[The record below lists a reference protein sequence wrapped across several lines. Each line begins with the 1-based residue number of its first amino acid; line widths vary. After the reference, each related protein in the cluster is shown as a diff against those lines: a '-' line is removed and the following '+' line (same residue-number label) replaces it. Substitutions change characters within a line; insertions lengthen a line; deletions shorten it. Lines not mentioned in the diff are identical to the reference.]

1 MENRSLIPSPRYEEK
16 CEIENLIFVIRGK
29 QVMLDSDLARLYS
42 VKTKRLNESVKRNLE
57 RFPDDFCFKLTK
69 EDIENLRSQIAT
81 SKPLIPENRRY
92 LPYVFT
98 EQGIAMLSAVLKSP
112 AAVEISISIMNA
124 FVKMRKYFS
133 SVSFLSE
140 KLGSLEAKQI
150 QYQRESE
157 RKFDEIFSFISAKAE
172 SQQKI
177 FYEGEIFDAFSFLVS
192 LVEQAEKSIV
202 LIDNYVDVSG
212 TLNILSKKKSGV
224 QAIVFTSKNTK
235 ISKED
240 VKEFESQYPH
250 LRVHCCSGFHDRFL
264 ILDDEKVF
272 HVGASL
278 KDAGRKCFA
287 VMRITDP
294 KTVKGLLDYIKN
306 EINHEVD

>member
-1 MENRSLIPSPRYEEK
+1 MENRSLIPGPFYEGK
-16 CEIENLIFVIRGK
+16 SEIEDLIFAIRGK

-57 RFPDDFCFKLTK
+57 RFPIDFCFQLTR
-69 EDIENLRSQIAT
+69 EEFLDLRSQIAT
-81 SKPLIPENRRY
+81 ANTTSAEKRRF

-98 EQGIAMLSAVLKSP
+98 EQGIAMLSVVLKSP
-112 AAVEISISIMNA
+112 AAIEISISIMNA
-124 FVKMRKYFS
+124 FVKMRRYFS

-150 QYQRESE
+150 QYQKESE
-157 RKFDEIFSFISAKAE
+157 RKFDEIFSFISARTE

-212 TLNILSKKKSGV
+212 TLNILSKKKNGV
-224 QAIVFTSKNTK
+224 QAIVFTSKNAR
-235 ISKED
+235 ISEED
-240 VKEFESQYPH
+240 VKEFESQYPP
-250 LRVHCCSGFHDRFL
+250 LRIHYCHGFHDRFL
-264 ILDDEKVF
+264 ILDSERVF

-287 VMRITDP
+287 VMRITDV
-294 KTVKGLLDYIKN
+294 KTIKGLLDHITILKK
-306 EINHEVD
+306 